1 MTEDKRPLLNKFLRV
16 LKGNVLPTVDT
27 FVPFLRPLR
36 AAESAVNAAA
46 PIVSQFP
53 GAVEAGK
60 EGFDRAMGAVGGAI
74 TAADEAISGGF
85 LAPGAGLSLAPGV
98 VQQQAAR
105 TGVSPRVVG
114 GIGRTASARVEE
126 TKAQAAEEIGTVDV
140 EPLGPV
146 GPLVYTAYQVDRAWS
161 HAVTRPASTF
171 ALLSDP
177 MSPLYQGGRI
187 DVGDV
192 NKPSIE
198 GFQWQDVIDA
208 WNRSAD
214 VSYGRSVVAT
224 PFIGNTAGLMGGSGK
239 YNPWSNESLAEA
251 DQNTFYNLLT
261 GTIDFGLEVVF
272 PTKGIRPARIA
283 AMKKKGLS
291 TTVTS
296 ADDLIR
302 MRSDYEMHQVNS
314 AARETLDRVKQL
326 TEETASGTSRGK
338 PVLSQEDQAALDL
351 RFQAEG
357 LTPEKI
363 EAAREAVLRGSETPI
378 GRSVIELAAEKRQ
391 AKVRSHPL
399 IANSEGADKDKLASI
414 VARTDD
420 QDTVYEI
427 IAANL
432 GDQTALRRLQEA
444 APDHVWALADMDVAV
459 RNAWMDGRPPMPTG
473 ESARILKQTFDT
485 ALDRDAYFR
494 SLKEMFLDEQG
505 FPVSGS
511 VWMPTRSLLVEE
523 IRKKGRAT
531 EYAIKTADWDDAPK
545 WVSQTAKTGY
555 GQPVTVFLQWTSSRQ
570 PLGTVSRSGAR
581 PNDMYIEFESMV
593 NSLPFMR
600 GSRPVTVGQD
610 LVDGQMTPI
619 TVPANDYRAALRQR
633 LVDGNNRN
641 QIQDTWRS
649 IEDEL
654 VDAAAD
660 TLGIDRSVAREFVR
674 GYRQQADIQLGYL
687 AREGFLLDEAGQMV
701 RVDPVS
707 RRQFLDSFTTL
718 PMNDIYLA
726 MRGELSNL
734 QNGLIRGG
742 QIGTAAFDA
751 GLKFWRVNL
760 LFRGGYVTKFGVTE
774 PLIMA
779 ALSHGTILADEGLMA
794 TVGNFNRNNVKRIKR
809 VAYNLDLDKR
819 IKKHVLRQP
828 VQTRKQVEAEL
839 KKLVQERHDTERVI
853 DSLVA
858 ELDDMRLG
866 RVSPARVARY
876 EDEVKGRLVEAQIRL
891 DAIQDIL
898 DGRMPEWRQVIEPAN
913 LSNVR
918 ASLRKYRAILGDDPN
933 YVNELK
939 TEIADIQARA
949 KARGGRMTVNDKSK
963 YEYLIAELEEIQSID
978 PKTIAP
984 ELRER
989 IAALQSSYDDA
1000 IQYYKEPLNDPTIKI
1015 QELEKNL
1022 QRIDSQIQARQIEIG
1037 AARKEIGEVTGDR
1050 GFEGSGQGYMTLNV
1064 GGEQFRVP
1072 AAFSDRGYD
1081 FGSGYR
1087 AEASAA
1093 QTSRLTLD
1101 PSYRMGENG
1110 SQWKRS
1116 GMADVIDSNDPIYW
1130 DELAYAANR
1139 HMRGDKLIQRYLEG
1153 QTKGQ
1158 LAVWLRTPEGQAYQ
1172 KSMGKKYLVSNE
1184 RYSDPV
1190 RPLPDID
1197 PPVKTGKGDPSNLS
1211 PKNPRVILES
1221 TTELDEIIRLVDQYF
1236 PDPKVRQMIAAREV
1250 TPGDLQKAMAGR
1262 DDLSRILTDDLI
1274 FTPEGQMSRVMS
1286 AVDRALDKVWSWIAT
1301 LPEDRI
1307 GRWPWYQREFRAVME
1322 RRANILSGQGI
1333 KMTPEGWQAIRQEAH
1348 RETLSSLEKT
1358 FYNIR
1363 RYNNPIYMSRFLFGF
1378 PGATFNAFYRYGR
1391 MAVREPERTM
1401 VGVLAFEKMLSNYG
1415 LDEDG
1420 NPVDDIRK
1428 AKTILIPGTR
1438 RDPLD
1443 TGLVVP
1449 VESFLTVA
1457 FDWPAASYASAVTLA
1472 QVNRMNPKTEE
1483 MLQRALGET
1492 GFDAMF
1498 PYGLPRNPVS
1508 GMFGPY
1514 QKDLQSAFRGESD
1527 GDFTRLAIEFHAD
1540 DMARWEKEGMEG
1552 DMPLFADAVAD
1563 TRSFLFSRA
1572 GWRFAETFSVRRNPP
1587 GQMMRD
1593 AWFKIRDQ
1601 YGDTREA
1608 RTKYMEQ
1615 YGDWARWY
1623 TYSTTDMRAF
1633 IPRSYD
1639 AYERVWQD
1647 DPTLTREIV
1656 SLLGDD
1662 ISMVSLM
1669 TLGADDEFA
1678 RSVSNFMQDTPLPG
1692 DNVPVVRRMTI
1703 EKFNNMV
1710 LVDDG
1715 WTEFSVSKS
1724 GYQAERLRLRTLR
1737 DEAETDTE
1745 TNKYRG
1751 QIKQLDDAWDDYV
1764 VDLESRNLPWAADR
1778 SSGFEIKPKRA
1789 TIVLNKILSGK
1800 NFMAK
1805 HGKEPVWLKVK
1816 DFLKERDVALE
1827 GLKDAEN
1834 SEHRSQIRT
1843 AFAQYVEENYIEND
1857 PAFLN
1862 LWDRYYVGE
1871 WVSE

>member
-1 MTEDKRPLLNKFLRV
+1 MEDKRPLLNRFLNS
-16 LKGNVLPTVDT
+16 LK
-27 FVPFLRPLR
+27 
-36 AAESAVNAAA
+36 AVA
-46 PIVSQFP
+46 PIAAQSVFPGFRAVSAATGLAEQFP
-53 GAVEAGK
+53 SATRTVQSGLGQ
-60 EGFDRAMGAVGGAI
+60 AMGAVGGAV
-74 TAADEAISGGF
+74 TAWDEAGAQGF
-85 LAPGAGLSLAPGV
+85 LAPGAGLALAPGA

-114 GIGRTASARVEE
+114 EVSQTATARLEQ
-126 TKAQAAEEIGTVDV
+126 TKAKAAEKVGTVEV
-140 EPLGPV
+140 EPMGPV
-146 GPLVYTAYQVDRAWS
+146 GPLVNAAYRAEQGFS
-161 HAVTRPASTF
+161 YAISRPASTF
-171 ALLSDP
+171 TLLTDP
-177 MSPLYQGGRI
+177 TSPLYQGGRL
-187 DVGDV
+187 DVGTV
-192 NKPSIE
+192 SKPSIE
-198 GFQWQDVIDA
+198 GFQWRDVIDA

-214 VSYGRSVVAT
+214 VSYGRATVASPLIANT
-224 PFIGNTAGLMGGSGK
+224 IGLVGGAGK
-239 YNPWSNESLAEA
+239 YNPWSNQSMDEA
-251 DQNTFYNLLT
+251 DKNAFYNVLS
-261 GTIDFGLEVVF
+261 GSFDFALQTVL

-283 AMKKKGLS
+283 LMKKKGLT
-291 TTVTS
+291 TTVAS
-296 ADDLIR
+296 ADDLVR
-302 MRSDYEMHQVNS
+302 LRSDYEMHQVNS

-326 TEETASGTSRGK
+326 TEETASGTFNGK
-338 PVLSQEDQAALDL
+338 PLLSQQDQVALNL
-351 RFQAEG
+351 RLQAEG

-363 EAAREAVLRGSETPI
+363 EAAREAALRGTETPI
-378 GRSVIELAAEKRQ
+378 GRSVVELAAETRQ

-414 VARTDD
+414 IARTDD

-427 IAANL
+427 LAANL
-432 GDQTALRRLQEA
+432 GDMTALRRLQEA
-444 APDHVWALADMDVAV
+444 APDHVWALADMDVAI
-459 RNAWMDGRPPMPTG
+459 RNAWMDGAPFMPTG
-473 ESARILKQTFDT
+473 EAARVVKQTFDT

-494 SLKEMFLDEQG
+494 SVKEMFVSGQG
-505 FPVSGS
+505 FPTAGS

-545 WVSQTAKTGY
+545 WVSQVAKTGY

-581 PNDMYIEFESMV
+581 PNDMYIEFEAMV

-600 GSRPVTVGQD
+600 GSRSVTVGQD
-610 LVDGQMTPI
+610 LVDGKITPI

-641 QIQDTWRS
+641 QIQDTWRA

-660 TLGIDRSVAREFVR
+660 TLGIERSIAREFVR
-674 GYRQQADIQLGYL
+674 GYRMQADGQLDYL
-687 AREGFLLDEAGQMV
+687 AREGFLFDEAGQQI
-701 RVDPVS
+701 RVSPLTQ
-707 RRQFLDSFTTL
+707 RQFLDSFTTL

-726 MRGELSNL
+726 MQSELSNL
-734 QNGLIRGG
+734 QKGLIRGG

-774 PLIMA
+774 PLIMSL
-779 ALSHGTILADEGLMA
+779 LSHGTILTDEGLMA
-794 TVGNFNRNNVKRIKR
+794 TIGNFSRNRVKNIKR
-809 VAYNLDLDKR
+809 VAYNLDLDR
-819 IKKHVLRQP
+819 SIKKHVLRQP

-839 KKLVQERHDTERVI
+839 KKLVQERHDTERII

-891 DAIQDIL
+891 DGIQDIL
-898 DGRMPEWRQVIEPAN
+898 DGRLPEWRQVIEPAN
-913 LSNVR
+913 LTNVR

-949 KARGGRMTVNDKSK
+949 TARGGRMTVNDRSK
-963 YEYLIAELEEIQSID
+963 YEYLVAELEDIQSID
-978 PKTIAP
+978 PKTITP
-984 ELRER
+984 DLRER

-1000 IQYYKEPLNDPTIKI
+1000 IQYYRKPLNDPTLKI

-1037 AARKEIGEVTGDR
+1037 AGRKEIGEVTGER

-1081 FGSGYR
+1081 FGSAYR

-1101 PSYRMGENG
+1101 PSYRMGETS

-1116 GMADVIDSNDPIYW
+1116 GMADVIEPTNPIYW

-1139 HMRGDKLIQRYLEG
+1139 HLRGDKLIQRYFEG
-1153 QTKGQ
+1153 STKAE

-1172 KSMGKKYLVSNE
+1172 KSMGKNYLVPNE

-1190 RPLPDID
+1190 SPLPNID
-1197 PPVKTGKGDPSNLS
+1197 GSPSNLS

-1221 TTELDEIIRLVDQYF
+1221 TTELDEVIRLVDQYF

-1250 TPGDLQKAMAGR
+1250 TPGDLQKAMGNR

-1286 AVDRALDKVWSWIAT
+1286 SINRVLDKIWSWIAT
-1301 LPEDRI
+1301 NPEDRI

-1333 KMTPEGWQAIRQEAH
+1333 KMTPEAWQAIRQEAH

-1391 MAVREPERTM
+1391 MTVREPERM
-1401 VGVLAFEKMLSNYG
+1401 LVGALGFESMLSNYG

-1428 AKTILIPGTR
+1428 VKTILIPGTR
-1438 RDPLD
+1438 RDPMD
-1443 TGLVVP
+1443 TGLTVP

-1457 FDWPAASYASAVTLA
+1457 FDWPAASYASAITLA

-1483 MLQRALGET
+1483 MLQRALGES

-1540 DMARWEKEGMEG
+1540 DMARWEKEGSEG

-1572 GWRFAETFSVRRNPP
+1572 GWRFGETFSVRRNPP

-1593 AWFKIRDQ
+1593 AWFRIRDQ

-1608 RTKYMEQ
+1608 RAKYMEE

-1639 AYERVWQD
+1639 AYERVWRD
-1647 DPTLTREIV
+1647 DPNLTREIV

-1662 ISMVSLM
+1662 VSMVSLM
-1669 TLGADDEFA
+1669 TLGASDEFA
-1678 RSVSNFMQDTPLPG
+1678 RSVSNFLQDSPLPG

-1715 WTEFSVSKS
+1715 WTEFTTSKS
-1724 GYQAERLRLRTLR
+1724 AYQAERLRLRTLR

-1751 QIKQLDDAWDDYV
+1751 QIKQLDNAWDDYV

-1789 TIVLNKILSGK
+1789 TIVLNKILNGK

-1805 HGKEPVWLKVK
+1805 HGKEPIWLKVK
-1816 DFLKERDVALE
+1816 DFLKERDVALQ
-1827 GLKDAEN
+1827 GLKDAKN
-1834 SEHRSQIRT
+1834 SEHKSQIKA
-1843 AFAQYVEENYIEND
+1843 AFAKYVEENYIEND